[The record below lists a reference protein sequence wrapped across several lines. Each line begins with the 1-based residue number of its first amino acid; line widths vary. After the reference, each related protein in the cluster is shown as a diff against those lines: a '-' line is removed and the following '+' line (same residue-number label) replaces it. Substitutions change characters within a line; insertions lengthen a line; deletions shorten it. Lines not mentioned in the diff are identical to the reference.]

1 MNVAQ
6 TILCVFITL
15 LLNFRAIHMTLNGSN
30 AWFFKLKKNSKNQS
44 AIVFYFVGGND
55 C

>member
-15 LLNFRAIHMTLNGSN
+15 LLNFTTIHMTLNGSN

-44 AIVFYFVGGND
+44 AIVFFVGGND